1 MDLSQ
6 ALSEF
11 CDEIMAG
18 FEHRSKLKSV
28 LYELKWTHRTYLKL
42 GQFGSQSIKEFHEV
56 LLCDINPGQYECFSW
71 RFTKLPGVKK
81 CLCIYCK
88 REVAHQREIR
98 HRQAVINAC
107 SHLPLI
113 TLNSTDPDFGLFP
126 QFGNLLDFPAQ
137 PELSLEPETNWIEFN
152 EDLCALNG
160 LRSQNEWLDNLPE
173 LAVEADA
180 YIDVNAFEVET
191 DEGSYSLSSSHSD
204 DSAFFSWPISQ
215 IITISPSPSNYE

>member
-42 GQFGSQSIKEFHEV
+42 GQVGSQSIKEFHEV
-56 LLCDINPGQYECFSW
+56 LLCDTNPGQYECFSW

-81 CLCIYCK
+81 CSCIYCK
-88 REVAHQREIR
+88 REAAHQIEMRN
-98 HRQAVINAC
+98 RQAVINAC

-113 TLNSTDPDFGLFP
+113 TLNPMDPDFGVVA
-126 QFGNLLDFPAQ
+126 QFGDFPAE
-137 PELSLEPETNWIEFN
+137 PELSLGPETHWIEANQDLYAFN
-152 EDLCALNG
+152 EWP
-160 LRSQNEWLDNLPE
+160 QNDYWQDLPE
-173 LAVEADA
+173 LADEVNVHD
-180 YIDVNAFEVET
+180 DVNVYEVEI
-191 DEGSYSLSSSHSD
+191 DDGSYSVENHSI
-204 DSAFFSWPISQ
+204 DSAFYSWPTSQ
-215 IITISPSPSNYE
+215 IITISPSSSEYEY